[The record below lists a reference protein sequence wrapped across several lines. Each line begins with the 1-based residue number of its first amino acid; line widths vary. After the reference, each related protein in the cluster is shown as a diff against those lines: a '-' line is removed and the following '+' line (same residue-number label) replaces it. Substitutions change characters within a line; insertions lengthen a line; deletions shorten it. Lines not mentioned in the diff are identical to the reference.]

1 MAIRKENSTNSIN
14 HKIITECSNIVY
26 AIGILGGRWKVL
38 ILRELENGKMRFTE
52 LKNSMPK
59 VTERILSLQLRE
71 LESEGII
78 SRTVHS
84 SVPPKVEYEL
94 TPTGLELIPIWE
106 MLNEWGSKHRCMA
119 AERKMNEERIGP
131 DTN

>member
-14 HKIITECSNIVY
+14 HKIISECSNIVY

-38 ILRELENGKMRFTE
+38 ILRELETGKMRFTE

-59 VTERILSLQLRE
+59 ITERILSLQLKE
-71 LESEGII
+71 LEQQGII

-94 TPTGLELIPIWE
+94 TEIGIELIPIWNK
-106 MLNEWGSKHRCMA
+106 LNEWGSRHRQMNTA
-119 AERKMNEERIGP
+119 KNEE
-131 DTN
+131 